1 MIFIFL
7 NVDLAK
13 IEEAVRIEDENKEYR
28 NIKNNL
34 KGWKQQQRGLIT
46 NVRNIKKNI

>member
-13 IEEAVRIEDENKEYR
+13 IEEAGKIEDENKEYQ

-34 KGWKQQQRGLIT
+34 NGQGSAMTLFFYYPHF
-46 NVRNIKKNI
+46 

>member
-13 IEEAVRIEDENKEYR
+13 IEEAGRIEDENKEYQNNQ
-28 NIKNNL
+28 NI
-34 KGWKQQQRGLIT
+34 
-46 NVRNIKKNI
+46 

>member
-1 MIFIFL
+1 MIFIYL

-13 IEEAVRIEDENKEYR
+13 IEEAVRIEDKHKEYQ

-34 KGWKQQQRGLIT
+34 KGWEQ
-46 NVRNIKKNI
+46 

>member
-13 IEEAVRIEDENKEYR
+13 IEEAVRIEDENKEHQ

-34 KGWKQQQRGLIT
+34 KGWEQ
-46 NVRNIKKNI
+46 